1 MPQNDWIVA
10 RINNPNFTVADFKN
24 IADLSTSN
32 TQLLSRE
39 DYLKSDFIRNQD
51 MFKDETGKFSEQIF
65 TDFYNQGALSFGEL
79 QTGEFYDGPALD
91 MFDIMRTPNA
101 RIQDIHFSIGRGYNP
116 DRQAIGIEG
125 VNVWSD
131 PEFSKREIAKQNKVY
146 NYERGEF
153 EDFSINDHTLVTSIK
168 DWWKDLIGQPYVM
181 ATYDEEGDHI
191 DPITGALV
199 HHQKGEYRLNDKGT
213 YFYETLGNRS
223 ILGKDVLS
231 TLDTFTID
239 GQGLNKYDFFD
250 SNDIKK
256 SVAGS
261 IAKNVVSLLPLFC
274 GPIVGGIYG
283 GAMVIKELS
292 KSMPMA
298 YGIITAFSDAET
310 PEWMNSL
317 AATATKLSSSTSDYA
332 QEHTFAWENFANLVA
347 DVALQWQQQKFIAS
361 AFSNFKTP
369 NKYLQEAREN
379 ALALYNSKKATLGE
393 SKELLD
399 ACMAKFITPAEKMA
413 KKSAAVGRDLSLA
426 YMSIVSNSDVYGD
439 MLEAGATKTEAAA
452 VAFGSTMGMFLFD
465 KFSGLGEIFLDD
477 ATPNSVK
484 MARKALKTEFAEA
497 QGTFKQ
503 IIKTEPNSKRKFA
516 KLIAKG
522 AEKSKKAVSQFWE
535 DVKYHSLSG
544 LGKAVGE
551 GLEEVGEELITDM
564 SKSLYELAGSLGFNT
579 AVRDVGAWDNALER
593 YTMSLFGGMI
603 GGGIFYGKEV
613 FDSGNFHRPVKVDQ
627 DMASLVRNGYAD
639 DLRAQAVKMY
649 DENHTGSKTLSA
661 SEYETDENGKL
672 TAWRTV
678 TDVKKS
684 QARAVLDQVLDKINS
699 LEAVLTNSRVGLTD
713 EQLFDNMVLTEQ
725 RYNRYKEIAPI
736 TNYYQDYATVLQGLI
751 QAELDL
757 RAAFDTLE
765 GTPDGTK
772 IPTDTALNKLT
783 QEQKDARTQSIN
795 NLKQK
800 VADARTKVEDF
811 LSGNTSLD
819 YTRKLNFALDPA
831 LHRQFLDVSEDEF
844 FETKLQG
851 RDIKDLEPKEIA
863 EIYKEY
869 IDYTQTQLKTKLG
882 VIWDR
887 FKQVER
893 EVNPHLHILKDNAD
907 SYKATH
913 ETLKE
918 LLKGD
923 LLDYSKVA
931 QNLANW
937 DTKLDNETDDEYN
950 GRNTKAIDATTG
962 QEEDDASFRARRLI
976 RQQKIDDYNMTH
988 VYQEWVDRLDAE
1000 LQKVHYK
1007 VDPVI
1012 ARQIKAAVSQ
1022 PGRLRERLQYWLSK
1036 LQLRD
1041 VELSLSDGSPDTL
1054 EVDNLHLFPLSV
1066 LRELAL
1072 DLSNKDDV
1080 LDKFRSQMVGAYSEA
1095 ANNTV
1100 KEALSK
1106 TDDIT
1111 VTDLKEDGEV
1121 VLDDEGNPV
1130 TRRIRFSDYFTT
1142 ADSEGNL
1149 DLGQHKTLQEILN
1162 MLLDDDVKLET
1173 IQKDSAGNS
1182 YTLSD
1187 DQKIHLQKIIQTVE
1201 HIAGG
1206 DALDTLTLDRLQ
1218 DGISSYLVTESR
1230 RFDTAIESQMSILG
1244 NEVTSLTEGFSREPL
1259 VQFQQKLDDSL
1270 KNPLTE
1276 FLEAVAAAHGDTLP
1290 NAEKILQSLQFQ
1302 FDNLDN
1308 AIDLFVNDTQRE
1320 EMMKVH
1326 KYLSYV
1332 KAYFHAASAT
1342 PNNKTIFGHNQ
1353 TINEFAES
1361 HASTLRTPWNA
1372 LPTLPPDVAAMYAM
1386 EATKYQRE
1394 LMRWI
1399 DISDRNQIF
1408 TVEIERATNQR
1419 VGTVLFKALQ
1429 EKLKEFT
1436 INGHTYNPLAG
1447 VSTIDISQLDSDEA
1461 LLAVYNLERLIYKN
1475 IYDAAKA
1482 ENLTVSELIKKHKLL
1497 EQLLPTTKNIDNK
1510 KTARLRATM
1519 ATEEFTDFDTVKYV
1533 LTILSS
1539 DPAVFYEDYK
1549 QRVAASPKIA
1559 PVLGQELGA
1568 RIGRASFTE
1577 VFREGF
1583 KYVYDQLPA
1592 VRRETPFAANTT
1604 ILFGV
1609 GGAGKTQV
1617 VLNAIDSMIK
1627 DKPVL
1632 IAAPKIN
1639 QAQTLAKALS
1649 RTNSTTIAELLDMI
1663 LGEELHTKIK
1673 TEFNQLKGDSFVGE
1687 YIEKKT
1693 GTDQFTKVNI
1703 TDKVVFQKLTEI
1715 PSAIYIDEA
1724 THLTTVEALILSKYA
1739 ESVGAQLVLAGDPL
1753 QRGYNNGTSA
1763 VANIDEGAIWAAT
1776 LPRLMQSYRYDNLQ
1790 KYQNQIAVQ
1799 AAIEA
1804 LNDIRLN
1811 DSKAE
1816 FDAAFGHYLNMA
1828 SKFNFKLYN
1837 GDELNGEML
1846 TKTLDNATLQ
1856 KLKAAQAAG
1865 KSIGFIGSGTSA
1877 VLNQL
1882 KAAGITFADDHVL
1895 SLDQMQGQEFDFT
1908 VIDYT
1913 PPLQVN
1919 NTGNLRKF
1927 LQDIYTLMTRSRT
1940 ASIFIDNGLSPLIGK
1955 QSISKNK
1962 SKAPGFATEM
1972 IDERTGRKATGAQIL
1987 QQARL
1992 ELLAKYDLTPLVI
2005 GAPATPPPATQQQG
2019 QQQAPQPAQQQAQ
2032 SQSQP
2037 QAQPQPQQQAP
2048 PQSQPQT
2055 QSQAQQQAPPAPPVQ
2070 QPDPNTQPP
2079 STLPNEF
2086 VDPTAQV
2093 LSQDD
2098 QDAIERF
2105 LEAADEDA
2113 GDTDSDASAIAT
2125 NYEAGKFLV
2134 ESYGESTPL
2143 GVQVSTEEEEWKG
2156 ANGTI
2161 RKSRSWTVTPPT
2173 EGPLRNLQAIAD
2185 PKGEKAL
2192 SYSEKI
2198 TMQRRLAKVK
2208 AAILYG
2214 AAWPGR
2220 TNPSSLPQDIILKF
2234 NKADWLNGTFEL
2246 EFRPADEHD
2255 SLAIWAGRGTME
2267 NGFEYRTGEGK
2278 ITANI
2283 VYVVKNKKGQICRF
2297 DIAGIN
2303 NPETL
2308 NKNKQKI
2315 KAALAEKIVKAQAK
2329 GDTQLEEKLN
2339 GLLEK
2344 FDTDVLAY
2352 TTWFNTQY
2360 EQFKKIMADGNVTD
2374 KTFTVNVTSAIRLN
2388 KTTILEKRSTP
2399 VRLGGWINPDIIES
2413 WKRDKNEDPQNI
2425 NDTNSLMEMSPD
2437 VVFSQVYT
2445 FTGHEDEAVENID
2458 PTLAG
2463 KAVIFVSNNTLLKPE
2478 DLLGRY
2484 LKQKKAPSSHTPEVR
2499 MVILDAYG
2507 VSLSQM
2513 TSRNFVSRTA
2523 SADAENLPFQKNFMG
2538 VRMFVSLWNH
2548 RASLMKFMEAYKA
2561 WRTRTGFTDEQITA
2575 LLEAYQMQFDGA
2587 SDPDINKKIEK
2598 RLNLANQPGL
2608 RKLTLESLD
2617 LVTEFNEKDCKDI
2630 PTYRLGASR
2639 KNDFHIQ
2646 RFNVKGST
2654 AYNPDIEEANLLVIT
2669 PDKAKQFF
2677 NMVDSLLDVI
2687 IPPAELTAIADGVTL
2702 NLDFVEVD
2710 DHGNEIGR
2718 WAKDKWIDIENAAH
2732 RRSVANIMDN
2742 SDKEMIKI
2750 KDGPGDKDQVIAYTK
2765 GNLWSL
2771 IPSVVTGFYRTIL
2784 GIQENPEALEN
2795 EKYQVVTISYKTPN
2809 STETDFQEL
2818 NIPVTQFFGQDGW
2831 LSTANEEIDRSFS
2844 QMLDLM
2850 FHGTVEDIH
2859 GYETKM
2865 VDGQMVKTKRDF
2877 NTNPL
2882 MQLEDAYFKKGF
2894 YIHPDIF
2901 VKKRGGGYFKGAVKG
2916 QTEEIFFEIA
2926 TPHYWLTADVGVRS
2940 ASCQL
2945 SLAELLNP
2953 STVKPTQTQ
2962 GPTTAPEVGPAK
2974 PNMSPVEA
2982 EMRKYLTEHGHT
2994 IIEGTSISDAF
3005 DKACQADILQAIRDN
3020 NGLITEEMLN
3030 RYWGYINMDSGEV
3043 LWTIK
3048 DMLEVGPTADYTL
3061 QDGYLVI
3068 ADRAFTLGIN
3078 KHGAL
3083 GVIPHHQLEVKPT
3096 TESPKPN
3103 QNSEGSIDE
3112 TTSVEYSWNQ
3122 GLYDGP
3128 NGKATLEDIIAYYTV
3143 PEVISEL
3150 RSNPDNSDIT
3160 SSFEDNTDYMIEQ
3173 LTRLQE
3179 ATTVE
3184 DKDNRVS
3191 QIRNDQRGIAF
3202 LTAVTRLHPDLFN
3215 PLILGC

>member
-10 RINNPNFTVADFKN
+10 SINNPNFTVADFKN
-24 IADLSTSN
+24 IAGLSTSN

-39 DYLKSDFIRNQD
+39 DYLKSDFIRNHD

-65 TDFYNQGALSFGEL
+65 TDFYNHGAMSFGEL

-91 MFDIMRTPNA
+91 MFDILRTPNS
-101 RIQDIHFSIGRGYNP
+101 RIQDVHFSIGRGYNP

-125 VNVWSD
+125 VNIWSD

-146 NYERGEF
+146 NYEKGQF

-181 ATYDEEGDHI
+181 ATYDEEGDHV
-191 DPITGALV
+191 DPITGEIV
-199 HHQKGEYRLNDKGT
+199 HHEKGEYKLNDKGT
-213 YFYETLGNRS
+213 YYYETLGNRS
-223 ILGKDVLS
+223 ILGKDILS
-231 TLDTFTID
+231 ALDTLTID

-310 PEWMNSL
+310 PEWMNTM

-332 QEHTFAWENFANLVA
+332 QEHTFAWENFANLIA

-361 AFSNFKTP
+361 AFTNFKTP
-369 NKYLQEAREN
+369 NKYLQEAKEN

-413 KKSAAVGRDLSLA
+413 QKSAAVGRDLSLA
-426 YMSIVSNSDVYGD
+426 YMAVVSNSDVYGD

-465 KFSGLGEIFLDD
+465 KFSGLGEIFLDE

-544 LGKAVGE
+544 LGKAIGE
-551 GLEEVGEELITDM
+551 GMEEVGEELITDM

-579 AVRDVGAWDNALER
+579 AVRDVGAWNNALER

-603 GGGIFYGKEV
+603 GGGIFYGREV
-613 FDSGNFHRPVKVDQ
+613 YASGNFHRPVKVDQ

-639 DLRAQAVKMY
+639 DLRAQAMKMY

-661 SEYETDENGKL
+661 SDYETDENGKI

-678 TDVKKS
+678 TDVKQS
-684 QARAVLDQVLDKINS
+684 QARVVLDQVLDKINS

-713 EQLFDNMVLTEQ
+713 EQLFDNMILTEQ

-757 RAAFDTLE
+757 RAASNTLE

-795 NLKQK
+795 DLRQK
-800 VADARTKVEDF
+800 VADARAKVEDF

-863 EIYKEY
+863 QIFKEY
-869 IDYTQTQLKTKLG
+869 ADYTQTQLKTKLG

-893 EVNPHLHILKDNAD
+893 EVDPHMHILKDNAD

-923 LLDYSKVA
+923 LLDYAKVA
-931 QNLANW
+931 KNLANW

-950 GRNTKAIDATTG
+950 GRNAKAIDATTG
-962 QEEDDASFRARRLI
+962 QEESDAAFNERRSL

-1000 LQKVHYK
+1000 LQKVDYK

-1022 PGRLRERLQYWLSK
+1022 PGRLRERLKYWLGK

-1041 VELSLSDGSPDTL
+1041 VVLRMSDYTDDTL
-1054 EVDNLHLFPLSV
+1054 EVEDLHFFPLSV

-1072 DLSNKDDV
+1072 DLSNKEEV
-1080 LDKFRSQMVGAYSEA
+1080 LDNFRSQMTNTYAEA
-1095 ANNTV
+1095 INNTV
-1100 KEALSK
+1100 QEALSR
-1106 TDDIT
+1106 TDNVT
-1111 VTDLKEDGEV
+1111 VTDLDEDGEV
-1121 VLDDEGNPV
+1121 VLDENGNPI
-1130 TRRIRFSDYFTT
+1130 TRDIRFSDYFTT
-1142 ADSEGNL
+1142 TDSSGNL
-1149 DLGQHKTLQEILN
+1149 DLGQYKTLQEILN
-1162 MLLDDDVKLET
+1162 MILDDTVPLET

-1187 DQKIHLQKIIQTVE
+1187 DHRRHIQKLIQTIS
-1201 HIAGG
+1201 HIAG
-1206 DALDTLTLDRLQ
+1206 DEALDVLTFEMLQ
-1218 DGISSYLVTESR
+1218 EGIVSYLHMDSE
-1230 RFDTAIESQMSILG
+1230 RFNDSIDGQMSILE
-1244 NEVTSLTEGFSREPL
+1244 NEVTSLTEGFKREPL

-1276 FLEAVAAAHGDTLP
+1276 FLEAVATAHGDTLP
-1290 NAEKILQSLQFQ
+1290 NVEKILQSLQYQ
-1302 FDNLDN
+1302 YDNLDN
-1308 AIDLFVNDTQRE
+1308 VIDLFVNDSQRE

-1332 KAYFHAASAT
+1332 KAYFHAASAI
-1342 PNNKTIFGHNQ
+1342 PNDKTIFGHNQ
-1353 TINEFAES
+1353 TINEFAEK
-1361 HASTLRTPWNA
+1361 HAASLRSPWNA

-1386 EATKYQRE
+1386 EADKYQRE
-1394 LMRWI
+1394 LLSWI
-1399 DISDRNQIF
+1399 DFSDRNQIF

-1419 VGTVLFKALQ
+1419 VGTVLFKALS

-1436 INGHTYNPLAG
+1436 VNGHTYNPLEG
-1447 VSTIDISQLDSDEA
+1447 VSTIDVSQLDSDEA

-1475 IYDAAKA
+1475 IYEAAKA

-1497 EQLLPTTKNIDNK
+1497 EQLLPTTNNIDNK
-1510 KTARLRATM
+1510 KNARLRATM
-1519 ATEEFTDFDTVKYV
+1519 AAEEFSDFDTVKYV

-1549 QRVAASPKIA
+1549 QRVASAPKIA

-1577 VFREGF
+1577 VFRDGF
-1583 KYVYDQLPA
+1583 KYIYDQLSA

-1649 RTNSTTIAELLDMI
+1649 RTNSTTIAELLDTI
-1663 LGEELHTKIK
+1663 LGAELHTKIK
-1673 TEFNQLKGDSFVGE
+1673 TEFNQIKGDSFTGE
-1687 YIEKKT
+1687 YITKTT
-1693 GTDQFTKVNI
+1693 GTDEFTKVNI

-1715 PSAIYIDEA
+1715 PAAIYIDEA

-1753 QRGYNNGTSA
+1753 QRGYNNGTNA
-1763 VANIDEGAIWAAT
+1763 VANIDEGALWAVT

-1790 KYQNQIAVQ
+1790 KYQNQRAVQ
-1799 AAIEA
+1799 ATIEA

-1811 DSKAE
+1811 GTKAE
-1816 FDAAFGHYLNMA
+1816 FDSVFGHFLNLA

-1846 TKTLDNATLQ
+1846 TKTLDNVTIQ

-1865 KSIGFIGSGTSA
+1865 KSVGFIGSGTSS

-1895 SLDQMQGQEFDFT
+1895 SLDQMQGQEFDYT

-1940 ASIFIDNGLSPLIGK
+1940 ASIFIDNGLSPLIGN

-2005 GAPATPPPATQQQG
+2005 GAPAAPPPAAQQQG
-2019 QQQAPQPAQQQAQ
+2019 QQQAPPPAQP
-2032 SQSQP
+2032 QSQP

-2048 PQSQPQT
+2048 PQSQPQ
-2055 QSQAQQQAPPAPPVQ
+2055 AQQQTPPAQ

-2105 LEAADEDA
+2105 LEATDEDSI
-2113 GDTDSDASAIAT
+2113 DTDSDASAIAT

-2143 GVQVSTEEEEWKG
+2143 GVQVSAEEEEWTA
-2156 ANGTI
+2156 ANGTT
-2161 RKSRSWTVTPPT
+2161 RKSRSWTVALPT
-2173 EGPLRNLQAIAD
+2173 EGPLRNLQAIVD

-2192 SYSEKI
+2192 SYAEKI
-2198 TMQRRLAKVK
+2198 TLQRRLAKVK

-2214 AAWPGR
+2214 APWPDAV
-2220 TNPSSLPQDIILKF
+2220 TPNSLPQDITLKF
-2234 NKADWLNGTFEL
+2234 DKADWLNGTFEL

-2267 NGFEYRTGEGK
+2267 NGFEYRAGEGK

-2283 VYVVKNKKGQICRF
+2283 VYVVKNKEGRICRF

-2315 KAALAEKIVKAQAK
+2315 KAALAEKIAKAQVK
-2329 GDTQLEEKLN
+2329 GDTQLEDKLN

-2344 FDTDVLAY
+2344 FDTDVIAY
-2352 TTWFNTQY
+2352 TQWFNTQY
-2360 EQFKKIMADGNVTD
+2360 EQFKKIIADGNVTD

-2445 FTGHEDEAVENID
+2445 FTGYDDDTTRDIID

-2478 DLLGRY
+2478 DLLSKY
-2484 LKQKKAPSSHTPEVR
+2484 IQQKNEPGTHTPEVR

-2513 TSRNFVSRTA
+2513 TSGNFVSRTA
-2523 SADAENLPFQKNFMG
+2523 SADAENLPFKKNFMG

-2548 RASLMKFMEAYKA
+2548 RASLMKFMDAYTAWKA
-2561 WRTRTGFTDEQITA
+2561 RTGFTDEQITA

-2587 SDPDINKKIEK
+2587 SDPDINKKIEN
-2598 RLNLANQPGL
+2598 RLNLANKPGL
-2608 RKLTLESLD
+2608 KKLTLESLN
-2617 LVTEFNEKDCKDI
+2617 LVTEFNDTDCKGI

-2646 RFNVKGST
+2646 RFNVKEST
-2654 AYNPDIEEANLLVIT
+2654 AYNPDTEEANLLVIT

-2687 IPPAELTAIADGVTL
+2687 IPPVGLSAISAGTTL
-2702 NLDFVEVD
+2702 DLDFVEVD

-2718 WAKDKWIDIENAAH
+2718 WAKDKLIDIENAAH
-2732 RRSVANIMDN
+2732 RRSVANIMDT
-2742 SDKEMIKI
+2742 SDKEVIKI

-2771 IPSVVTGFYRTIL
+2771 IPSVVTGFYRTII
-2784 GIQENPEALEN
+2784 GVQENPEALDN
-2795 EKYQVVTISYKTPN
+2795 EDYQIVTISYKTPN
-2809 STETDFQEL
+2809 STETEFQKL
-2818 NIPVTQFFGQDGW
+2818 KIPVNQFFSQDGW
-2831 LSTANEEIDRSFS
+2831 LSPKNGEIDRSFS
-2844 QMLDLM
+2844 QMLDLI

-2865 VDGQMVKTKRDF
+2865 VDGQMVRTKRDF
-2877 NTNPL
+2877 NENPL

-2894 YIHPDIF
+2894 YVHPDVF
-2901 VKKRGGGYFKGAVKG
+2901 VKKRSGSYFKGSVKG
-2916 QTEEIFFEIA
+2916 KTKETFFEIA
-2926 TPHYWLTADVGVRS
+2926 TPYYWLTADIGIRS

-2953 STVKPTQTQ
+2953 STTKPASTQDQTVGPEEGPVKPNISQT
-2962 GPTTAPEVGPAK
+2962 
-2974 PNMSPVEA
+2974 EA
-2982 EMRKYLTEHGHT
+2982 EMLKYLEKNGHT

-3005 DKACQADILQAIRDN
+3005 NKACADDVLQAIANN

-3030 RYWGYINMDSGEV
+3030 RYYGYINMNGGEM
-3043 LWTIK
+3043 LWTIR
-3048 DMLEVGPTADYTL
+3048 DMLEIEYPDFIL
-3061 QDGYLVI
+3061 QDGYIVVGNT
-3068 ADRAFTLGIN
+3068 AYTLGMN
-3078 KHGAL
+3078 SDRE
-3083 GVIPHHQLEVKPT
+3083 LEVRADHELDTKPPV
-3096 TESPKPN
+3096 EPPKPDSQPETSPETTPQIQYQWN
-3103 QNSEGSIDE
+3103 SREFIAPNGQEMNIEEMLNYYTTSEGLKELKTKSGSGNEIDD
-3112 TTSVEYSWNQ
+3112 SAQYIVN
-3122 GLYDGP
+3122 
-3128 NGKATLEDIIAYYTV
+3128 
-3143 PEVISEL
+3143 
-3150 RSNPDNSDIT
+3150 
-3160 SSFEDNTDYMIEQ
+3160 Q
-3173 LTRLQE
+3173 LTRLNE
-3179 ATTVE
+3179 ATTE
-3184 DKDNRVS
+3184 ADKDGIVTE
-3191 QIRNDQRGIAF
+3191 IRNSPQGSDFLNALFSICSEEIADAI
-3202 LTAVTRLHPDLFN
+3202 TID
-3215 PLILGC
+3215 C